1 MSLLTLVVALVAVGI
16 ILYCINQFVPMDAKI
31 KMILNVVVILVLVVW
46 LLQAF
51 GVIDAFNNV
60 RVPRARG

>member
-1 MSLLTLVVALVAVGI
+1 MSLLTLLIALVAVGVV
-16 ILYCINQFVPMDAKI
+16 LYCINQFVPMDAKV

-51 GVIDAFNNV
+51 GLISAFNDV
-60 RVPRARG
+60 RVPRAN